1 MSSTTAVSTSSA
13 AAPSTSAV
21 CANIWQTPNEDKNC
35 AMPRTDKNVDYMKKC
50 CKSAQI
56 VSYYNDC
63 GVYCLAVDQTIEDL
77 IDCLKGEGAGDT
89 DVFCRGVGND
99 TASATD
105 VGSLDPTITASIIAG
120 ATSSSSSGKDD
131 NNSDNKEDDKG
142 AAVKGTVSM
151 LGLAIGTL
159 LISAFTIGGI

>member
-1 MSSTTAVSTSSA
+1 MSSTAVSTSSA

-21 CANIWQTPNEDKNC
+21 CASIWQTPNEDKNC

-50 CKSAQI
+50 CKDAQI

-63 GVYCLAVDQTIEDL
+63 GIYCLAVDQTIEDL
-77 IDCLKGEGAGDT
+77 VDCLHGEGAGDR
-89 DVFCRGVGND
+89 DVFCRGTGND
-99 TASATD
+99 TATATD
-105 VGSLDPTITASIIAG
+105 VGSLDPTITASIISG

-131 NNSDNKEDDKG
+131 NSDKEDDKG
-142 AAVKGTVSM
+142 AAVKGTVSV